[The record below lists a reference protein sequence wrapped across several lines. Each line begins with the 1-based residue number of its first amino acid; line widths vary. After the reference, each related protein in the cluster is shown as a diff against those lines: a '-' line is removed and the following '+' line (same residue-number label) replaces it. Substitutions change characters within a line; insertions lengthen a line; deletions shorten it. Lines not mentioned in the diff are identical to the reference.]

1 MSLLQRI
8 YSSLV
13 LYIYI
18 YIYIYFVVV
27 CFLNCSGLPKWL
39 SGKESACQAG
49 GFDPWVGKI
58 PWRRKWQ
65 PTPVFL
71 LVKSHGERSLAGFSM
86 GSQRVGQD
94 WVTKPPP
101 PPELNYNVVFITAT
115 QENDSVIHTY
125 IFFHTLF
132 HYGLSQDIE
141 YSSLCC
147 TLGPYC
153 LSILWLNMLIDIL
166 TVNPCLTEE
175 QAVII

>member
-1 MSLLQRI
+1 M
-8 YSSLV
+8 
-13 LYIYI
+13 
-18 YIYIYFVVV
+18 
-27 CFLNCSGLPKWL
+27 
-39 SGKESACQAG
+39 
-49 GFDPWVGKI
+49 
-58 PWRRKWQ
+58 
-65 PTPVFL
+65 
-71 LVKSHGERSLAGFSM
+71 
-86 GSQRVGQD
+86 
-94 WVTKPPP
+94 TKPPP